1 VAEGLVRLLHPFKYQ
16 HVYIPIIP
24 QGLADYL
31 EVRETDYMPVQGNR
45 QYLQACQLVCAY
57 VAFVFNSR
65 VTAAAAAASPASCC
79 HACPTKAHLV
89 VLVIAAGID
98 CLADMHA
105 QAPTPFL
112 MGIHASQ
119 YVEPRVLETLV
130 VADLDADLLSYPNDD
145 SLMQRCLSHPYM
157 QQLLARVR

>member
-1 VAEGLVRLLHPFKYQ
+1 
-16 HVYIPIIP
+16 
-24 QGLADYL
+24 
-31 EVRETDYMPVQGNR
+31 
-45 QYLQACQLVCAY
+45 VCSY